1 MKIGTGLNCT
11 EKSPR
16 TQILGGND
24 WSNGLF
30 GCFDDPMLCFMSCCV
45 PCLPEARIYT
55 KIRDDDNL
63 ILYTCVFCFI
73 DLIGCFTCATCFLR
87 TQVRKNYSIEGNMVF
102 DFFISCCCM
111 CCAIVQMHSQ
121 AE

>member
-1 MKIGTGLNCT
+1 MTGRMVFSDALT
-11 EKSPR
+11 
-16 TQILGGND
+16 TQCSVIFYQFLG
-24 WSNGLF
+24 
-30 GCFDDPMLCFMSCCV
+30 FMSCCV